1 MTARRKYLIAI
12 VKGLETL
19 SVIELSQVVYLHFVS
34 AFIVVYSL
42 LSLKLY
48 SKVLYFL

>member
-1 MTARRKYLIAI
+1 MAARHKYLITI
-12 VKGLETL
+12 VKGLKTL
-19 SVIELSQVVYLHFVS
+19 SVIESNQVVYLHIVS